1 MTSEAIKQKKKKKTY
16 DKDMIKYIGK
26 MIAMTAKMQPFQFW
40 INIPAS
46 LLHSLSFIL
55 IMLASEQF
63 FNTVA
68 SLSKGQ
74 ATNNV
79 VNTIIVLGLAYLLN
93 QTING
98 IHNFMYSIRSTRLIG
113 ILKDKMHIKSSAVPA
128 IAYEDPEFLDGLEKA
143 KKGTDVSIFASD
155 LVIVLLTFYV
165 PYFIFMGIYL
175 GSRSKILL
183 LSLILVFAP
192 TLLGQYLRMR
202 LFKAKEDR
210 VAPLRRE
217 MEDREKA
224 ICDRQYFKE
233 TRLLGG
239 FSYMQSLYQK
249 VLKDL
254 KHEHWETEKKSLI
267 QLVLLNSITVIG
279 YLSILCMLVFLCV
292 RQEISIGSFV
302 AVFNSLGIMFNLSEE
317 IISVHIGSIAKD
329 VAHIQNLVKFLNSS
343 EKSGDSGKFDESSD
357 IVLKNVEFKYP
368 GAKSNALNN
377 VSLSIKQGEI
387 VAIVGDNGAGKST
400 LVKLMA
406 GMYKPN
412 KGTVSVGGMDT
423 LETDPVHIYKG
434 ISAVFQKYNCY
445 QMTLKE
451 NVEISDFEVSESD
464 KNERLEKAVNEAE
477 LDLSERTFS
486 SGLDTMLSREFDGVD
501 LSGGQWQRVAISRGL
516 YRENSIIFLDEPT
529 KAIDPVEETRLYKQF
544 AKISKGKTSL
554 IVTHRLGSTRI
565 ADRIIVMKDGCV
577 NDIGTYD
584 ELMSR
589 GGEYAKMYKSQAQW
603 YES

>member
-1 MTSEAIKQKKKKKTY
+1 M
-16 DKDMIKYIGK
+16 
-26 MIAMTAKMQPFQFW
+26 
-40 INIPAS
+40 
-46 LLHSLSFIL
+46 
-55 IMLASEQF
+55 
-63 FNTVA
+63 
-68 SLSKGQ
+68 
-74 ATNNV
+74 
-79 VNTIIVLGLAYLLN
+79 
-93 QTING
+93 
-98 IHNFMYSIRSTRLIG
+98 
-113 ILKDKMHIKSSAVPA
+113 
-128 IAYEDPEFLDGLEKA
+128 
-143 KKGTDVSIFASD
+143 
-155 LVIVLLTFYV
+155 
-165 PYFIFMGIYL
+165 
-175 GSRSKILL
+175 
-183 LSLILVFAP
+183 
-192 TLLGQYLRMR
+192 
-202 LFKAKEDR
+202 
-210 VAPLRRE
+210 
-217 MEDREKA
+217 
-224 ICDRQYFKE
+224 
-233 TRLLGG
+233 
-239 FSYMQSLYQK
+239 
-249 VLKDL
+249 
-254 KHEHWETEKKSLI
+254 
-267 QLVLLNSITVIG
+267 
-279 YLSILCMLVFLCV
+279 
-292 RQEISIGSFV
+292 
-302 AVFNSLGIMFNLSEE
+302 
-317 IISVHIGSIAKD
+317 
-329 VAHIQNLVKFLNSS
+329 
-343 EKSGDSGKFDESSD
+343 
-357 IVLKNVEFKYP
+357 EFKYP

-423 LETDPVHIYKG
+423 LETDPIHIYKG

-477 LDLSERTFS
+477 LDLSEKTFS
-486 SGLDTMLSREFDGVD
+486 SGLDTMVSREFDGVD